1 LKPIPIRQAAIQV
14 STNEEGL
21 ALNSDPISIT
31 LLINIVQ
38 FYLLLLVILNSG
50 SGG

>member
-1 LKPIPIRQAAIQV
+1 LKPTPIRQAAIQV

-21 ALNSDPISIT
+21 ALNPDPISIT
-31 LLINIVQ
+31 LLINKVR
-38 FYLLLLVILNSG
+38 FYLLLLVVLNSG